1 MNNTNKIYTAIDFA
15 KYHAGTMPAKEMH
28 ALEKAALEDDFL
40 ADALDGYTFTQTEE
54 EDLAAIKSTLA
65 TQNDTAKVVPIASKN
80 NWMQYAAAA
89 AIVLGMVTVFY
100 NVNNKGSENT
110 LAKNEVAT
118 NVSVDSFSN
127 TQAENSVLKT
137 DSVVV
142 SGNKKNDK
150 FLNVA
155 PGGIAG
161 FTTPNTT
168 TNTYYDN
175 DNATAAPST
184 YATITPNK
192 NFDFNTTRDN
202 SNLNSNQLNSNIFQN
217 NVENKKGGP
226 KQFNNYRNNT
236 ATNNAVVQNNGTVEF
251 INYPA
256 AKPTAD
262 GYAEFKSN
270 TDSTY
275 KTDLAK
281 NDDRA
286 KNKEVEKKAGRA
298 DTENKKLEE
307 VVVTGYGVKSKQMT
321 RSTTTTDALAGKVAG
336 VQVTQGETSNTNLKI
351 KEREKFET
359 NTSLSITQFNIY
371 VKKNIKPVFDEKGN
385 EIKGKVMLSFKTNK
399 KGQPT
404 KIKVTQS
411 LSKKANEQ
419 AIELL
424 KNATTTWETYKSDR
438 IIVEINF

>member
-1 MNNTNKIYTAIDFA
+1 MMTGQKI
-15 KYHAGTMPAKEMH
+15 
-28 ALEKAALEDDFL
+28 
-40 ADALDGYTFTQTEE
+40 
-54 EDLAAIKSTLA
+54 
-65 TQNDTAKVVPIASKN
+65 
-80 NWMQYAAAA
+80 
-89 AIVLGMVTVFY
+89 
-100 NVNNKGSENT
+100 
-110 LAKNEVAT
+110 
-118 NVSVDSFSN
+118 
-127 TQAENSVLKT
+127 
-137 DSVVV
+137 
-142 SGNKKNDK
+142 KKQK
-150 FLNVA
+150 
-155 PGGIAG
+155 
-161 FTTPNTT
+161 
-168 TNTYYDN
+168 
-175 DNATAAPST
+175 
-184 YATITPNK
+184 
-192 NFDFNTTRDN
+192 
-202 SNLNSNQLNSNIFQN
+202 
-217 NVENKKGGP
+217 
-226 KQFNNYRNNT
+226 
-236 ATNNAVVQNNGTVEF
+236 
-251 INYPA
+251 
-256 AKPTAD
+256 
-262 GYAEFKSN
+262 
-270 TDSTY
+270 
-275 KTDLAK
+275 
-281 NDDRA
+281 
-286 KNKEVEKKAGRA
+286 KKAGRA